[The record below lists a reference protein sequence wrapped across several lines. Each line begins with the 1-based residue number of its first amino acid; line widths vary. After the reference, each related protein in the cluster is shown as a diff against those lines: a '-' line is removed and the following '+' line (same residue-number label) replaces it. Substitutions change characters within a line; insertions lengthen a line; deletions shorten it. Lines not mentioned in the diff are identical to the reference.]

1 MTIQIEVNDRVQGR
15 FYNENRTQVAVQNFT
30 VTEIDGKIY
39 KGGALDCDTDS
50 GWEIRLIKKA
60 LMNLGLPSELSEIT
74 VYDLKDSPT
83 LLTGKGSVWRNNK
96 GALHN
101 LDNVFRW
108 ESGHIEIQNTR
119 VMPTKTV
126 LDLDA

>member
-1 MTIQIEVNDRVQGR
+1 MSIQIEVNDRVHAR
-15 FYNENRTQVAVQNFT
+15 FYNEDRTQVAVQNFI
-30 VTEIDGKIY
+30 VSVIDGDIY
-39 KGGALDCDTDS
+39 KGGAIDCDTTA
-50 GWEIRLIKKA
+50 GWEIELIKKA
-60 LMNLGLPSELSEIT
+60 LMNLNLPTDLSEIT

-83 LLTGKGSVWRNNK
+83 LLTGKGSIWRNDK

-108 ESGHIEIQNTR
+108 ESGHIDIPNAR